1 MYFRNFAICGKRIG
15 QRKTLFFAIY
25 LFFRDKKI
33 HGFHSSP
40 EAPKPD
46 YIKQEKCN
54 SRIYLLFI
62 VLPHGLLKTRL
73 KIT

>member
-1 MYFRNFAICGKRIG
+1 MWETNWTREIIV
-15 QRKTLFFAIY
+15 FAIY
-25 LFFRDKKI
+25 LFFRQKKKYMA
-33 HGFHSSP
+33 STLLLRP
-40 EAPKPD
+40 LNPD

-54 SRIYLLFI
+54 STIYLLFL